1 MNQNI
6 IQRTIFNKIWQE
18 IDSHRIILL
27 NGARQ
32 TGKTVLLKAIIE
44 KLKSENKI
52 NEQQI
57 HYIDLE
63 NSNQLLI
70 WDSQPDVLKILPKE
84 DEKHYFFI
92 DEFQNAKTI
101 GSTLKIIHDHYPNIK
116 LIITG
121 SASWY
126 LNIDESLAGRKVVIP
141 VWPFSFTEF
150 INAQEEKELQ
160 QLYANKSLTEN
171 AVKLFNQ
178 KLINFLLFGGY
189 PEIVLAKTAEQKFEL
204 LSGLINSYLLKDI
217 RIWNYSANTLE
228 IKKLL
233 SLLASQIGSQL
244 SLSNLSS
251 NSGLGMSVI
260 SNRLELLKNTF
271 ILHLLLPFFTNKQK
285 EIVKSPKTFIIDT
298 GIRNSL
304 LEITTII
311 PKTTDFG
318 ALSENFVI
326 TEFLKNKSILKKY
339 NFWRAKDG
347 KEVDVILQS
356 ENKIIPIEV
365 KGGNQKTVPSGL
377 KSFIR
382 QYKPKK
388 AFVLN
393 WSIVKD
399 EKYQNCMV
407 YFRPLWFACKI

>member
-6 IQRTIFNKIWQE
+6 IQRTIFQKIWQE
-18 IDSHRIILL
+18 IDSHKIILL

-32 TGKTVLLKAIIE
+32 TGKTTLLKMIIE
-44 KLKSENKI
+44 KLKAEKGI
-52 NEQQI
+52 NNEQI

-70 WDSQPDVLKILPKE
+70 WDSQPDILKILPQGNK
-84 DEKHYFFI
+84 KHYFFI

-101 GSTLKIIHDHYPNIK
+101 GSTLKVIHDHYPNIK

-126 LNIDESLAGRKVVIP
+126 LNIDESLAGRKIIIP
-141 VWPFSFTEF
+141 VWPFSFAEF
-150 INAQEEKELQ
+150 INTQQEKELQ
-160 QLYANKSLTEN
+160 QLYINEHPTEN
-171 AVKLFNQ
+171 AIKLFNQ
-178 KLINFLLFGGY
+178 KLIDFLLFGGY
-189 PEIVLAKTAEQKFEL
+189 PEIILAKTVEQKFEL
-204 LSGLINSYLLKDI
+204 LADLINSYLLKDI

-233 SLLASQIGSQL
+233 SLLASQISSQL
-244 SLSNLSS
+244 SLSSLSI
-251 NSGLGMSVI
+251 NSGLGMSII

-271 ILHLLLPFFTNKQK
+271 ILHLLSPFFTNKQK
-285 EIVKSPKTFIIDT
+285 EIVKSPKTFLIDT

-304 LEITTII
+304 LEITKII
-311 PKTTDFG
+311 PKTADFG
-318 ALSENFVI
+318 ALAENFVI
-326 TEFLKNKSILKKY
+326 TEFLKKKSVLKKY

-365 KGGNQKTVPSGL
+365 KSGNQKIIPSGL

-382 QYKPKK
+382 QYNPKN
-388 AFVLN
+388 AYVLN
-393 WSIVKD
+393 WSIIKD
-399 EKYQNCMV
+399 EKYQNCIV
-407 YFRPLWFACKI
+407 YFRPLWFADKI

>member
-6 IQRTIFNKIWQE
+6 IQRTIFQKIWQE
-18 IDSHRIILL
+18 IDSHKIILL

-32 TGKTVLLKAIIE
+32 TGKTTLLKMIIE
-44 KLKSENKI
+44 KLKAEKGI
-52 NEQQI
+52 NNEQI

-70 WDSQPDVLKILPKE
+70 WDSQPDILKILPQGN
-84 DEKHYFFI
+84 EKHYFFI

-101 GSTLKIIHDHYPNIK
+101 GSTLKVIHDHYPNIK

-126 LNIDESLAGRKVVIP
+126 LNIDESLAGRKIIIP
-141 VWPFSFTEF
+141 VWPFSFAEF
-150 INAQEEKELQ
+150 INAQQEKELQ
-160 QLYANKSLTEN
+160 QLYINEHPTEN
-171 AVKLFNQ
+171 AIKLFNQ
-178 KLINFLLFGGY
+178 KLIDFLLFGGY
-189 PEIVLAKTAEQKFEL
+189 PEIILAKTVEQKFEL
-204 LSGLINSYLLKDI
+204 LADLINSYLLKDI

-233 SLLASQIGSQL
+233 SLLASQISSQL
-244 SLSNLSS
+244 SLSSLSI
-251 NSGLGMSVI
+251 NSGLGMSII

-271 ILHLLLPFFTNKQK
+271 ILHLLSPFFTNKQK
-285 EIVKSPKTFIIDT
+285 EIVKSPKTFLIDT

-304 LEITTII
+304 LEITKII
-311 PKTTDFG
+311 PKTADFG
-318 ALSENFVI
+318 ALAENFVI
-326 TEFLKNKSILKKY
+326 TEFLKKKSVLKKY

-365 KGGNQKTVPSGL
+365 KSGNQKIIPSGL

-382 QYKPKK
+382 QYNPKN
-388 AFVLN
+388 AYVLN
-393 WSIVKD
+393 WSIIKD
-399 EKYQNCMV
+399 EKYQNCIV
-407 YFRPLWFACKI
+407 YFRPLWFADKI